1 MTDILHPLE
10 GKRRNVEERGRFWTR
25 SSKFRLLYIYI
36 YIHTCA
42 NICVRIY
49 VCNIFTMA
57 SHYYSNGQSSKIGK
71 NGMDECLAFLGSV
84 GSVGFIFSLVSFVDF
99 VGRYCSLISID
110 FIHMVY
116 FPNNAIRVWSAL
128 IISTWDFDSIDRG
141 KLFPGDEKIYICW
154 RRFYFGHACFF
165 LSCDK

>member
-1 MTDILHPLE
+1 MTDILHPPE
-10 GKRRNVEERGRFWTR
+10 GKRRNVEERVLNSFFEIST
-25 SSKFRLLYIYI
+25 SIYI

-116 FPNNAIRVWSAL
+116 FPNNAIRV
-128 IISTWDFDSIDRG
+128 
-141 KLFPGDEKIYICW
+141 
-154 RRFYFGHACFF
+154 
-165 LSCDK
+165 